1 VAEERDPAIEPQHL
15 PVTEEADAKTRA
27 VPRRPES
34 VIPPESLADGGLTIE
49 TLERAASGGY
59 RRLLSMRGFR
69 NLWISQTISGIGD
82 WLVIGLLIPLVTQ
95 LSNGSSFAVAGIMIA
110 KILPSLLLSSVI
122 GVVVDRYDRRRLM
135 MAMDILSAVLCMGL
149 MFTSQL
155 FLIYLIVFLM
165 ESASLLFVP
174 AKNSIIPQLVEEK
187 DLAAA
192 NGLSYTTTQ
201 ASMLIGLTM
210 SGAIVAVYMRS
221 VQFLMNLNVPF
232 VSDIVKGAPFLVGP
246 RAGVFLDSLSFL
258 VSASLIAT
266 IVVTGDKREHRP
278 FDIRL
283 FGRDVIEAFTVLGEV
298 PELRSLLISA
308 GLAIL
313 GGGAI
318 VSVGLVYVQQNLVVG
333 AVPFLDKVPMIQ
345 RLVTQ
350 PSQTFIMVF
359 LALGMVGGALLVP
372 QLAKRFKLVNLFVAG
387 VIGFGLAMLAFSSV
401 GNYWVAAGFGVI
413 AGAMLAQISVAGY
426 TYVAEAVADEKRGR
440 VFTALESVIRVA
452 LLLSMVVIAPIGD
465 IVGTYVRAFVE
476 ANHIVPATVVLTGSR
491 LTLWFA
497 SAIVIGAAVYA
508 FTSLKA
514 PDRAKKGDGLVAEGG
529 GDA

>member
-1 VAEERDPAIEPQHL
+1 MSERE
-15 PVTEEADAKTRA
+15 KRA
-27 VPRRPES
+27 VS
-34 VIPPESLADGGLTIE
+34 VIPPESLADGELTIE

-59 RRLLSMRGFR
+59 RRLMSMRGFR

-122 GVVVDRYDRRRLM
+122 GVLVDRYDRRRLM
-135 MAMDILSAVLCMGL
+135 MAMDILSAILCMGL
-149 MFTSQL
+149 MFTNAL
-155 FLIYLIVFLM
+155 PLIYLIVFLM

-174 AKNSIIPQLVEEK
+174 AKNAIIPQLVEEK

-221 VQFLMNLNVPF
+221 VEFLLNIKVPF
-232 VSDIVKGAPFLVGP
+232 VSDIVRGAPFLVGP
-246 RAGVFLDSLSFL
+246 RAGVFLDSISFL
-258 VSASLIAT
+258 VSAALIAT
-266 IVVTGDKREHRP
+266 IVVTGDKRERRP

-283 FGRDVIEAFTVLGEV
+283 FGKDVLDAFTVLREV
-298 PELRSLLISA
+298 PELRSLLVSV

-345 RLVTQ
+345 RLITQ

-359 LALGMVGGALLVP
+359 LAFGMVGGALFVP
-372 QLAKRFKLVNLFVAG
+372 RLAKRFKLVDLFVSG
-387 VIGFGLAMLAFSSV
+387 VIGFGLSMLAFSSV
-401 GNYWVAAGFGVI
+401 GNYWVAALFGVI
-413 AGAMLAQISVAGY
+413 AGLMLALVSVAGY
-426 TYVAEAVADEKRGR
+426 TYVAETVADEKRGR

-465 IVGTYVRAFVE
+465 IVGKYVRDFVE
-476 ANHIVPATVVLTGSR
+476 LNHIVPANVVLTGSR

-497 SAIVIGAAVYA
+497 SSIVLVAAVYA

-514 PDRAKKGDGLVAEGG
+514 PDRAKTNEQPEEDGG
-529 GDA
+529 GDDV

>member
-1 VAEERDPAIEPQHL
+1 VSDDRDREDAAATPTVAQ
-15 PVTEEADAKTRA
+15 RA
-27 VPRRPES
+27 ES
-34 VIPPESLADGGLTIE
+34 VIPPESLADGELTIE

-59 RRLLSMRGFR
+59 RRLMSMRGFR

-135 MAMDILSAVLCMGL
+135 MAMDILSAILCMGL

-174 AKNSIIPQLVEEK
+174 AKNAIIPQLVEEQ

-210 SGAIVAVYMRS
+210 SGAIVGVYMRS
-221 VQFLMNLNVPF
+221 VEFLMNINVPF

-258 VSASLIAT
+258 VSAALIAT
-266 IVVTGDKREHRP
+266 IVVTGDKREKRP

-283 FGRDVIEAFTVLGEV
+283 FGRDVIDAFKVLGEV
-298 PELRSLLISA
+298 PELRSLLISV

-333 AVPFLDKVPMIQ
+333 AVPFLDKVPLIQ
-345 RLVTQ
+345 RLITQ

-359 LALGMVGGALLVP
+359 LALGMVGGALFVP
-372 QLAKRFKLVNLFVAG
+372 QLAKRFKLVDLFVSG
-387 VIGFGLAMLAFSSV
+387 VIGFGLSMLAFSSV
-401 GNYWVAAGFGVI
+401 GNYWVAAFFGVI
-413 AGAMLAQISVAGY
+413 AGLMLALVSVAGY
-426 TYVAEAVADEKRGR
+426 TYVAEAVPDEKRGR

-465 IVGTYVRAFVE
+465 IVGKYVRDFVE
-476 ANHIVPATVVLTGSR
+476 LNHILPADVVLTGSR

-497 SAIVIGAAVYA
+497 SSIVIIAAVYA

-514 PDRAKKGDGLVAEGG
+514 PSREKADGEASAEGG
-529 GDA
+529 IDE